1 VWGIHTS
8 VWRTAYAWL
17 IGVVYTVF
25 WASLGIL
32 TWPLSPGGD
41 LYLRYARIWSGWI
54 LKSLGIPLEVV
65 GRDRLE
71 PGQTYVMMSNHQ
83 SVFDIFALFRAFD
96 RPFRMVAKRVL
107 FWIPILGW
115 SMWMCGFIPIDRSNR
130 ESAIRSLDRAARKI
144 RSGVSVLVFPEGTRS
159 LDGTLHAFKKG
170 GFMLALKAGV
180 PVVPVVVL
188 GTDSIMEKG
197 SLRVGRSD
205 IEVRIGHPIVISGRG
220 AGSRDQLMEEV
231 RQAMIELGATACED
245 AAA

>member
-1 VWGIHTS
+1 M
-8 VWRTAYAWL
+8 WRTAYAWL

-71 PGQTYVMMSNHQ
+71 PGQTYVVMSNHQ

-159 LDGTLHAFKKG
+159 RDGTLHPFKKG

-197 SLRVGRSD
+197 SLRVGRAD
-205 IEVRIGHPIVISGRG
+205 IAVWIGHPIEISGRG
-220 AGSRDQLMEEV
+220 AASRDQLMEEV

>member
-1 VWGIHTS
+1 M
-8 VWRTAYAWL
+8 WRTAYAWL

-32 TWPLSPGGD
+32 TWPLSPRGD

-54 LKSLGIPLEVV
+54 LRSLGIPLEVV
-65 GRDRLE
+65 GRERLE
-71 PGQTYVMMSNHQ
+71 PGQTYVVMSNHQ

-96 RPFRMVAKRVL
+96 RPFRMVAKRAL

-115 SMWMCGFIPIDRSNR
+115 SMGMCGFIPIDRSNR

-159 LDGTLHAFKKG
+159 LDGTLHPFKKG

-188 GTDSIMEKG
+188 GTDAIMEKG
-197 SLRVGRSD
+197 SLRVGRSE
-205 IEVRIGHPIVISGRG
+205 IEVRIGHPIEISGRR
-220 AGSRDQLMEEV
+220 AGSRDLLMEEV
-231 RQAMIELGATACED
+231 RLAMVELGAIACED

>member
-1 VWGIHTS
+1 M
-8 VWRTAYAWL
+8 WRTAYAWFM
-17 IGVVYTVF
+17 GGVYTGF
-25 WASLGIL
+25 WATIGIL

-54 LKSLGIPLEVV
+54 LGSLGIPLEVI
-65 GRDRLE
+65 GQERLE
-71 PGQTYVMMSNHQ
+71 PGRTYVLMSNHQ

-115 SMWMCGFIPIDRSNR
+115 SMWMCGFIPIDRSKR

-144 RSGVSVLVFPEGTRS
+144 RSGTSVLMFPEGTRS
-159 LDGTLHAFKKG
+159 LDGTLHPFKKG

-197 SLRVGRSD
+197 SLRVGRAE
-205 IEVRIGHPIVISGRG
+205 IEVRIGRPIEIAGRG
-220 AGSRDQLMEEV
+220 AGSRDRLMDEV
-231 RQAMIELGATACED
+231 RRAMIDLGATACED
-245 AAA
+245 VAA

>member
-1 VWGIHTS
+1 M
-8 VWRTAYAWL
+8 WRTAYAWL

-32 TWPLSPGGD
+32 TWPLSPRGD

-54 LKSLGIPLEVV
+54 LKSLGIPLAVV
-65 GRDRLE
+65 GRERLE
-71 PGQTYVMMSNHQ
+71 PGQTYVVMSNHQ

-96 RPFRMVAKRVL
+96 RPFRMVAKRAL

-115 SMWMCGFIPIDRSNR
+115 SMGMCGFIPIDRSNR

-159 LDGTLHAFKKG
+159 LDGTLHPFKKG

-188 GTDSIMEKG
+188 GTDAIMEKG
-197 SLRVGRSD
+197 SLRVGRSE
-205 IEVRIGHPIVISGRG
+205 IEVRIGHPIEISGRR
-220 AGSRDQLMEEV
+220 AGSRDLLMEEV
-231 RQAMIELGATACED
+231 RQAMVELGATACED